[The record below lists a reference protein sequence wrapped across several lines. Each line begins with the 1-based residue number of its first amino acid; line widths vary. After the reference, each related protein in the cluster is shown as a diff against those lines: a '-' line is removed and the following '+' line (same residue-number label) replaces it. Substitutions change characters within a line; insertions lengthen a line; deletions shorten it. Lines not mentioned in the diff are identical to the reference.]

1 MHNIWPGLVVYH
13 VESEDTDR
21 VDIFLPSCR
30 APPPVVTGG
39 WIESQ
44 VMTTERT
51 VLPILGN
58 TSHMGFSINLCS
70 SSGSL

>member
-21 VDIFLPSCR
+21 VDIFLPPSWS
-30 APPPVVTGG
+30 PSPVVTGG
-39 WIESQ
+39 WTESQ
-44 VMTTERT
+44 GMTTERSG
-51 VLPILGN
+51 LPILGN